1 MVSYSRIPN
10 VDNGTGEEFCEFT
23 FSEFDNNDDLRLVER
38 RRTRWFVIAAAL
50 FLVVLLGLATTAYVL
65 SVRDDNSETE
75 NSNNSD
81 DSETDNSNSD
91 GREDN
96 VIKEFIAS
104 RLAEQLKDKD
114 SSKDHLG
121 LGFPTWEEVVNQIK
135 EVEQRNGNLV
145 AVEVIG
151 RWVFFCIGLKKHCI
165 SLFCWHQQLKLAG
178 LWRGGQSTE
187 CQ

>member
-10 VDNGTGEEFCEFT
+10 VDNETGEEFCEF
-23 FSEFDNNDDLRLVER
+23 DDDDLRLVER

-65 SVRDDNSETE
+65 SVRDD

-151 RWVFFCIGLKKHCI
+151 RWVFFCIGLKKH
-165 SLFCWHQQLKLAG
+165 LFLFFVGTKN
-178 LWRGGQSTE
+178 
-187 CQ
+187 

>member
-1 MVSYSRIPN
+1 MAIIGG
-10 VDNGTGEEFCEFT
+10 DQGKAGE
-23 FSEFDNNDDLRLVER
+23 SKGSGRKADDLRLSC
-38 RRTRWFVIAAAL
+38 L
-50 FLVVLLGLATTAYVL
+50 CLLL
-65 SVRDDNSETE
+65 
-75 NSNNSD
+75 
-81 DSETDNSNSD
+81 
-91 GREDN
+91 
-96 VIKEFIAS
+96 
-104 RLAEQLKDKD
+104 LAEQLKDKD

-165 SLFCWHQQLKLAG
+165 SLFCWHQKLKLAG